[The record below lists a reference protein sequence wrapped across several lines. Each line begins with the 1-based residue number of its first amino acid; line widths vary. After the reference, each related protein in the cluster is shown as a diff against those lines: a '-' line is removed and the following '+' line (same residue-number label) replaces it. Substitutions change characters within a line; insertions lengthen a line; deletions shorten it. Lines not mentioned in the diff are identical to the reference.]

1 MTTTTVT
8 TTATGI
14 ARGALAPVTTMSTQV
29 HASGAT
35 VRRARVGDASD
46 HATDREAWQERM
58 GAWDEVL
65 AADPGL
71 GAPVVRDGGLVL
83 HNDASRWLYSSPG
96 MLEWRRDLVPS
107 ARALYPMQRPHDALL
122 PSGRPL
128 DEMARRMF
136 VASFD
141 GIGIRTRAA
150 VMREVVAARARSA
163 PAPAGAR
170 PVWVSLACGAAVP
183 VLDAAA
189 AVPGDHF
196 LHLVD
201 LDPDALGFARHLAG
215 EQGLVEGVDYA
226 VHHRDLVR
234 TIVARDALVD
244 EIGEG
249 RAAVVDALG
258 IFEYFSDASCVRLL
272 RNAHR
277 LLAPGGVLVVA
288 NMLSDRPQLVW
299 NQRGVGWPGV
309 RPRSVDEVLGLV
321 AAAGL
326 PMART
331 TVHLPGDGVYAVVE
345 VLAHED
351 GPDDERVIDLRDA

>member
-1 MTTTTVT
+1 MTTTTAT
-8 TTATGI
+8 TTTGI
-14 ARGALAPVTTMSTQV
+14 VRGALAPVRTVDEQT
-29 HASGAT
+29 HASGAL
-35 VRRARVGDASD
+35 VRRVQVGDVSD
-46 HATDREAWQERM
+46 HLHHRDHWQKQVD
-58 GAWDEVL
+58 GWDDAL
-65 AADPGL
+65 
-71 GAPVVRDGGLVL
+71 VRDPDLAPPVLRDEELVL
-83 HNDASRWLYSSPG
+83 RNDASRWLYSSPG

-107 ARALYPMQRPHDALL
+107 ARALYPMQRPDRALL

-128 DEMARRMF
+128 DEMARGIF
-136 VASFD
+136 LCSSD

-150 VMREVVAARARSA
+150 VMRGLVAERARSA
-163 PAPAGAR
+163 PAPAGER

-201 LDPDALGFARHLAG
+201 LDADALAFARRLAG

-226 VHHRDLVR
+226 VHRRDLVR
-234 TIVARDALVD
+234 SIVARDALVD
-244 EIGEG
+244 EIGQG

-288 NMLSDRPQLVW
+288 NMLSDRPHLAM

-326 PMART
+326 PTERT
-331 TVHLPGDGVYAVVE
+331 TVHLPADGVYAVVE
-345 VLAHED
+345 VLARED
-351 GPDDERVIDLRDA
+351 APDDGGVIDLRDA

>member
-1 MTTTTVT
+1 MTI
-8 TTATGI
+8 TTAVHPSRTSTVERWTHS
-14 ARGALAPVTTMSTQV
+14 RGAL
-29 HASGAT
+29 
-35 VRRARVGDASD
+35 VRRVEVDDPSD
-46 HATDREAWQERM
+46 
-58 GAWDEVL
+58 L
-65 AADPGL
+65 AADLDRWQQQIDRWDEALVREPTL
-71 GAPVVRDGGLVL
+71 EAPVARGGALVL
-83 HNDASRWLYSSPG
+83 RNDASRWLYSSPG

-107 ARALYPMQRPHDALL
+107 ARALYPMQRPDRALL

-128 DEMARRMF
+128 DAMAHAIF
-136 VASFD
+136 VCSTD

-150 VMREVVAARARSA
+150 VMREVVAERALLA
-163 PAPAGAR
+163 PAPEGER

-189 AVPGDHF
+189 AVPGDHH

-201 LDPDALGFARHLAG
+201 VDTDALDFARLLAD
-215 EQGLVEGVDYA
+215 EQGLVEGVDYT

-234 TIVARDALVD
+234 SVVARDDLVT
-244 EIGEG
+244 ELGAG

-288 NMLSDRPQLVW
+288 NMLSDRPHLAM
-299 NQRGVGWPGV
+299 NQRGVGWPAI
-309 RPRSVDEVLGLV
+309 RPRSVEQVLDLV

-326 PMART
+326 PLERT
-331 TVHLPGDGVYAVVE
+331 TVHLPTDGVYAVVE
-345 VLAHED
+345 IGTEGAD
-351 GPDDERVIDLRDA
+351 AAGERVIDLREA